1 LVHAADAPPVTAIA
15 VRRTIGQ
22 ISRTC
27 NPSETMTPLSRRSF
41 LAATAGVA
49 AAPVF
54 GISSSAAD
62 LDVAIVGAGAAG
74 VAAARK
80 LVAAGRSVRI
90 FEAANYIGG
99 RCITDMK
106 TFGVPYDLGAHWIHM
121 PDVNPVAKLA
131 PRTGLDVY
139 PAPPGQ
145 KLRVGKRYAREGEME
160 QFLSSLVRSKRAI
173 EEASRRADL
182 SCAQALPKDLGDW
195 QASVE
200 FNLGPFGCAKDLS
213 EVSAIDFS
221 KSWERDIDAFCR
233 QGFGTL
239 LAKLSEGLPVQTAT
253 PVNSIDSRSRGE
265 VILDTAKGRLA
276 ARTVIV
282 TASTNLLLSG
292 KIVFAPELP
301 KRQLDALNRLK
312 LGSYDHIALEF
323 EGNPLG
329 LQRDDLVFEKANGPR
344 TAALLANSGGS
355 TLAYIDVGG
364 SFGRDLA
371 EKGPREMAAFAQDWL
386 GNLFGAD
393 VKQAVKRSHAT
404 QWNREPW
411 VLGAFSAASVGGQ
424 PSRRILMEP
433 LRERIFFAGEA
444 AHETLW
450 GTVGGAWESGE
461 RAADAAIK
469 LIAPPPARQQR
480 QPRR

>member
-1 LVHAADAPPVTAIA
+1 
-15 VRRTIGQ
+15 
-22 ISRTC
+22 
-27 NPSETMTPLSRRSF
+27 MTPLSRRSF
-41 LAATAGVA
+41 LAAAAGAA
-49 AAPVF
+49 AAPAF
-54 GISSSAAD
+54 GGAASAAE

-74 VAAARK
+74 IAAARK
-80 LVAAGRSVRI
+80 LSAAGRSVRV
-90 FEAANYIGG
+90 FEAANYVGG
-99 RCITDMK
+99 RCLTDMK

-121 PDVNPVAKLA
+121 PDVNPVAKLVN
-131 PRTGLDVY
+131 RTGLEIY

-145 KLRVGKRYAREGEME
+145 KLRIGKRYAREGEME
-160 QFLSSLVRSKRAI
+160 EFLSWLVRSRRAI
-173 EEASRRADL
+173 EDASRKADL
-182 SCAQALPKDLGDW
+182 SCAQALPKELGDW
-195 QASVE
+195 RASIE

-239 LAKLSEGLPVQTAT
+239 LAKLGEALPVQLAT
-253 PVNSIDSRSRGE
+253 PVSSIDSRSRGE
-265 VILDTAKGRLA
+265 VILETAKGKLA
-276 ARTVIV
+276 ARAVIV

-292 KIVFAPELP
+292 RIAFAPELP

-323 EGNPLG
+323 NGNPLG
-329 LQRDDLVFEKANGPR
+329 LQRDDLVFEKAAGPR
-344 TAALLANSGGS
+344 TAALLANAGGS
-355 TLAYIDVGG
+355 TVAYIDVGG
-364 SFGRDLA
+364 AFGRDLA
-371 EKGPREMAAFAQDWL
+371 EKGPREMIAFAQDWL
-386 GNLFGAD
+386 GGLFGAD
-393 VKQAVKRSHAT
+393 IRQTVKRSHAT
-404 QWNREPW
+404 QWSREPW

-461 RAADAAIK
+461 RAADAVIK
-469 LIAPPPARQQR
+469 LLAPPPARQPRQQPQR
-480 QPRR
+480 QQRPRRQGP

>member
-1 LVHAADAPPVTAIA
+1 
-15 VRRTIGQ
+15 
-22 ISRTC
+22 
-27 NPSETMTPLSRRSF
+27 MTSLSRRSF

-49 AAPVF
+49 AAPLL
-54 GISSSAAD
+54 GASALAAE

-74 VAAARK
+74 IAAARR
-80 LVAAGRSVRI
+80 LVAAGKSVRV
-90 FEAANYIGG
+90 FEAASHIGG
-99 RCITDMK
+99 RCLTDMK

-121 PDVNPVAKLA
+121 PDVNPVARLA
-131 PRTGLDVY
+131 PRTGLEVY

-145 KLRVGKRYAREGEME
+145 KLRIGKRYAREGEME
-160 QFLSSLVRSKRAI
+160 QFLSSLVRSRRAI
-173 EEASRRADL
+173 EEASRKMDM

-213 EVSAIDFS
+213 EVSALDFS
-221 KSWERDIDAFCR
+221 KSWERDIDAYCR

-239 LAKLSEGLPVQTAT
+239 LAKLGEGLPVQLAT
-253 PVNSIDSRSRGE
+253 PVNSIDSKSRGE
-265 VILDTAKGRLA
+265 VIIETAKGRLA
-276 ARTVIV
+276 ARAVIV
-282 TASTNLLLSG
+282 TASTNILLSG
-292 KIVFAPELP
+292 KIAFAPELP
-301 KRQLDALNRLK
+301 KRQLDALSRLR

-323 EGNPLG
+323 SGNPLD
-329 LQRDDLVFEKANGPR
+329 LRRDDLVFEKATGRR
-344 TAALLANSGGS
+344 TAALLANAGGS

-364 SFGRDLA
+364 SFGRDLSA
-371 EKGPREMAAFAQDWL
+371 RGPREMIAFAEDWL
-386 GNLFGAD
+386 GNLFGVE
-393 VKQAVKRSHAT
+393 VKQAIKRSHAT
-404 QWNREPW
+404 QWNSEPW

-469 LIAPPPARQQR
+469 LLTPPPARPQRQQR
-480 QPRR
+480 QPQRRRREP

>member
-1 LVHAADAPPVTAIA
+1 
-15 VRRTIGQ
+15 
-22 ISRTC
+22 
-27 NPSETMTPLSRRSF
+27 MTPLSRRSF

-54 GISSSAAD
+54 GAPSSAAD

-74 VAAARK
+74 IAAARK
-80 LVAAGRSVRI
+80 LVAAGKSVRM

-99 RCITDMK
+99 RCVTDMK

-121 PDVNPVAKLA
+121 PDVNSVARLA

-145 KLRVGKRYAREGEME
+145 KLRIGKRYAREGEME
-160 QFLSSLVRSKRAI
+160 QFLSSLVRSRRAI
-173 EEASRRADL
+173 EEASRKADL

-195 QASVE
+195 QPSVE
-200 FNLGPFGCAKDLS
+200 FNLGPFGCAKDLR

-239 LAKLSEGLPVQTAT
+239 LAKLSEGLQIQTAT

-265 VILDTAKGRLA
+265 VIIETAKGKLA
-276 ARTVIV
+276 ARAVIV
-282 TASTNLLLSG
+282 TASTNVLLGGRIAFS
-292 KIVFAPELP
+292 PELP
-301 KRQLDALNRLK
+301 KRQLDALSRLR
-312 LGSYDHIALEF
+312 LGSYEHIALDL

-344 TAALLANSGGS
+344 TAALLANAGGS
-355 TLAYIDVGG
+355 TLAYIDVAG
-364 SFGRDLA
+364 SFGRDLSGR
-371 EKGPREMAAFAQDWL
+371 GPREMIAFAQDWL
-386 GNLFGAD
+386 SDLFGAD
-393 VKQAVKRSHAT
+393 IRQAVKRSHAT
-404 QWNREPW
+404 QWNSEPW

-461 RAADAAIK
+461 RAADAVIK
-469 LIAPPPARQQR
+469 LLAPPPARQQR
-480 QPRR
+480 RR

>member
-1 LVHAADAPPVTAIA
+1 M
-15 VRRTIGQ
+15 
-22 ISRTC
+22 
-27 NPSETMTPLSRRSF
+27 NPLNRRSF
-41 LAATAGVA
+41 IAAAAGAA
-49 AAPVF
+49 AAPAF
-54 GISSSAAD
+54 GRPASAAD
-62 LDVAIVGAGAAG
+62 LDVVIVGAGAAG
-74 VAAARK
+74 IAAARK
-80 LVAAGRSVRI
+80 LLAAGRSVRL
-90 FEAANYIGG
+90 FEAASTIGG
-99 RCITDMK
+99 RCLTDMK

-145 KLRVGKRYAREGEME
+145 KLRIGKRYAREGEME
-160 QFLSSLVRSKRAI
+160 QFLSALVRSKRAI
-173 EEASRRADL
+173 EDTSRRLTDI
-182 SCAQALPKDLGDW
+182 SCAQALPKDLDDW
-195 QASVE
+195 RASID
-200 FNLGPFGCAKDLS
+200 FNLGPFGCAKDLN
-213 EVSAIDFS
+213 EVSALDFS
-221 KSWERDIDAFCR
+221 KSWERDIDAYCR

-239 LAKLSEGLPVQTAT
+239 LAKLAEGLPVQTGVPVAT
-253 PVNSIDSRSRGE
+253 IDSKPRGE
-265 VILDTAKGRLA
+265 VVIETAKGRIA
-276 ARTVIV
+276 ARAVIV
-282 TASTNLLLSG
+282 TASTNAILGG
-292 KIVFAPELP
+292 KIAFAPELP

-312 LGSYDHIALEF
+312 LGSYDHIALELP
-323 EGNPLG
+323 GNPLG
-329 LQRDDLVFEKANGPR
+329 LQRDDLVFEKATGLR
-344 TAALLANSGGS
+344 TAALLANIGGS
-355 TLAYIDVGG
+355 TLAYVDVGG

-371 EKGPREMAAFAQDWL
+371 EKGPREMIAFAQAWL
-386 GNLFGAD
+386 GDLFGAD
-393 VKQAVKRSHAT
+393 IRQAVKTSHAT

-469 LIAPPPARQQR
+469 LLAPPPARPQR